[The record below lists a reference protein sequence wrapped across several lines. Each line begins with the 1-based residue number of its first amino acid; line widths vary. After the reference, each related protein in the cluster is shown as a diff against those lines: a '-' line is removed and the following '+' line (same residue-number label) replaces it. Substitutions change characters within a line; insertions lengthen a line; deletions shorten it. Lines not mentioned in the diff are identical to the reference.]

1 MPPNKQPVPA
11 PALAPTQTRVFLVDD
26 HPLLRHG
33 IAESLS
39 DEPDMLVCGEAG
51 AAAQAMA
58 AIAQAKPDV
67 VIVDISLPGRDG
79 IELVK
84 DLKAQF
90 HTLLILVLSM
100 HDESLYAERALR
112 AGAVGYIM
120 KSAATE
126 TLIQAIRKARSGEIV
141 VGQRLVN
148 RMLNQIASGTH
159 ETSTPLDCLT
169 DRELEIFRLLG
180 RCRLRRE
187 IAQQLHLSVKT
198 IESHQSNMREKLGL
212 SSIIQLRKLAAEFLC
227 AEAAAPARP

>member
-1 MPPNKQPVPA
+1 MPPNKKSVPA
-11 PALAPTQTRVFLVDD
+11 PSPAQTRVFLVDD

-33 IAESLS
+33 IAESIS

-51 AAAQAMA
+51 AAAEAMP

-84 DLKAQF
+84 DLKASF

-126 TLIQAIRKARSGEIV
+126 TLIQAIRKARVGEIV

-148 RMLNQIASGTH
+148 RMLNQIASGAH

-227 AEAAAPARP
+227 AEAAAPTRP

>member
-1 MPPNKQPVPA
+1 M
-11 PALAPTQTRVFLVDD
+11 
-26 HPLLRHG
+26 
-33 IAESLS
+33 S
-39 DEPDMLVCGEAG
+39 DTTV
-51 AAAQAMA
+51 
-58 AIAQAKPDV
+58 
-67 VIVDISLPGRDG
+67 
-79 IELVK
+79 
-84 DLKAQF
+84 DLKKTVNLPKTDFSMKANLP
-90 HTLLILVLSM
+90 TAEPKLLAKWEA
-100 HDESLYAERALR
+100 DKLYH
-112 AGAVGYIM
+112 
-120 KSAATE
+120 
-126 TLIQAIRKARSGEIV
+126 AIRKARSGEIV